1 MKSQPRT
8 GTRARVHGS
17 QNSRRNGPSE
27 LHRGK
32 NGTFLPGCGRPVTS
46 CLWSFTQEPS
56 RPAVCPGGPQ
66 SLPHAQCRPRPP
78 SPRPGPPG
86 GGRCPAVPL
95 GPGCEH
101 RWPLPTP
108 PFTWLSSR
116 APGRLGQGPRRCGGG
131 PGLACPS
138 WASIQAHT
146 CEGPFHRLPNE
157 SESHLE
163 PTTSCSGRAGGQNRE
178 R

>member
-1 MKSQPRT
+1 MSPQFTEFQEKRAKRTAPWKKRHLPARLRKAGDKLSLVLYPGAVPPGRLPRT
-8 GTRARVHGS
+8 
-17 QNSRRNGPSE
+17 
-27 LHRGK
+27 
-32 NGTFLPGCGRPVTS
+32 
-46 CLWSFTQEPS
+46 
-56 RPAVCPGGPQ
+56 GGPQ